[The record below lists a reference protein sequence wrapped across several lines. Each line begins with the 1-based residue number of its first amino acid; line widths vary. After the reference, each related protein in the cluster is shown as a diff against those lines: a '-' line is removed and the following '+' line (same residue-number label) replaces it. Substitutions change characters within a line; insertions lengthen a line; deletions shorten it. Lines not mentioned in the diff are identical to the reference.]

1 MFNPGTTASTSFYV
15 PQSFSCCKPMV
26 DWFNLRKCARHERT
40 AFFSCQILKERRGGN
55 GGLVGVLKT
64 LGADFVKCYSCRT
77 LLAWSVWWA
86 LTTCGYFQVVN
97 YAQALWE
104 NILSS
109 KDFVI
114 YNGYVETI
122 STLLGMLKLFS
133 LIHTAFEIF
142 EIINVFIFLVNPV
155 FLSFLFFFLPNW
167 KLSRYCTLS
176 TSEMGF
182 CTLTCG

>member
-1 MFNPGTTASTSFYV
+1 M
-15 PQSFSCCKPMV
+15 
-26 DWFNLRKCARHERT
+26 
-40 AFFSCQILKERRGGN
+40 KERRGGT

-155 FLSFLFFFLPNW
+155 FLSFHFFFLPN
-167 KLSRYCTLS
+167 
-176 TSEMGF
+176 
-182 CTLTCG
+182 